1 MFSMR
6 KPIIFNT
13 PQEYEEIVVY
23 FANDIHV
30 GSCEYNSRKWDAFE
44 KLLEPKNAYV
54 MFVGD
59 QMENATRK
67 SKSDIYSQTMRPYE
81 QKQWWVNR
89 LRPIS
94 HKVICIIDGNHE
106 YNRTAKE
113 VDDFPLYDVALGVGI
128 EDRYRAESAFVDI
141 GVGKFRPGSDRQYRY
156 VGYAVHKAQNNVNY
170 GTADAI
176 DGIDFFV
183 SGHTHK
189 PMDKP
194 LGKLVYD
201 GKNKT
206 VSERTIENIV
216 SGTFLKYGGYG
227 ARAGYRPSSQ
237 KLYKLILDGKSKKI
251 TTVGFHV

>member
-1 MFSMR
+1 MYSMR

-13 PQEYEEIVVY
+13 PTDIDEAVIY
-23 FANDIHV
+23 FANDIHL
-30 GSCEYNSRKWDAFE
+30 GSGEFIHKKWDAFE
-44 KLLEPKNAYV
+44 RLLEPRNAFV

-67 SKSDIYSQTMRPYE
+67 SKSDIYSQTLRPFE

-113 VDDFPLYDVALGVGI
+113 VDDFPLYDVALGVGL
-128 EDRYRAESAFVDI
+128 EERYRPEAAFVDI
-141 GVGKFRPGSDRQYRY
+141 GVGSRDPKRQWHY

-189 PMDKP
+189 PQDKP
-194 LGKLVYD
+194 LGRLVYD
-201 GKNKT
+201 AKNKS
-206 VSERTIENIV
+206 VYERTVENII
-216 SGTFLKYGGYG
+216 SGSFLKYGGYG
-227 ARAGYRPSSQ
+227 ARAGYRPTSQ
-237 KLYKLILDGKSKKI
+237 KLYKLVLDGKSKKI
-251 TTVGFHV
+251 TTIGFHI